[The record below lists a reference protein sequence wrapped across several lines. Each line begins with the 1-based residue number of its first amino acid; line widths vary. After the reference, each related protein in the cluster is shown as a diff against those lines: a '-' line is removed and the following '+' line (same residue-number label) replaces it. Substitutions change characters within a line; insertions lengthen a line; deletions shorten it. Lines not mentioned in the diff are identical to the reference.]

1 MLQGCVKNNKLPQ
14 RPKIRA
20 VGICQRERPEPLWEH
35 RAGGQ
40 RGGGRRG
47 MGLCVGVSPRGALRW
62 PWGVGM
68 GLWRSAG
75 LSPSVSPHGVVFGV
89 GGDGTR

>member
-40 RGGGRRG
+40 RGGGG
-47 MGLCVGVSPRGALRW
+47 AVG
-62 PWGVGM
+62 WGCAWV
-68 GLWRSAG
+68 
-75 LSPSVSPHGVVFGV
+75 
-89 GGDGTR
+89 